1 MNKVKRGDEVIVLC
15 GRDKGKR
22 GTIKS
27 VELDSLG
34 KPARVLAEG
43 LNIVTHYER
52 PDPQKNRPGGII
64 GARRIYTL
72 PMSPFLTPTRA
83 RRRELKL
90 KLMKRVKK
98 FVSCQVER
106 CCHHENTFAFI

>member
-1 MNKVKRGDEVIVLC
+1 MNKVKRGDEIIVLC

-22 GTIKS
+22 GTIKN

-52 PDPQKNRPGGII
+52 PDPQKNRPGGMI
-64 GARRIYTL
+64 
-72 PMSPFLTPTRA
+72 
-83 RRRELKL
+83 RREAYLHASNVAVFDADTGKAA
-90 KLMKRVKK
+90 RVKIK
-98 FVSCQVER
+98 VDEKGKKIRALPSGKVLSS
-106 CCHHENTFAFI
+106 

>member
-52 PDPQKNRPGGII
+52 PDPQKKPSGRYHS
-64 GARRIYTL
+64 ARGV
-72 PMSPFLTPTRA
+72 FTRFQC
-83 RRRELKL
+83 RR
-90 KLMKRVKK
+90 
-98 FVSCQVER
+98 F
-106 CCHHENTFAFI
+106 